1 VTETHSHKVVV
12 IGGGFGGLQAVS
24 HLARAPVEI
33 TLIDRRN
40 FHLFQPLTYQV
51 ATGALSPEEVCYPLR
66 AIFKRRRNVR
76 VLLAEVGG
84 IDLEG
89 RKVLVEPGAGESGP
103 LAIPYDTLIAAGG
116 SRYSYF
122 GNDEWREFAPE
133 VKSLESALAVRA
145 HILAAF
151 EAAEL
156 ETDGERR
163 RGWLTFVVVGAGP
176 TGVEMAGQIGEL
188 ARDTLRRDFRSIDPR
203 AGRVLLVEMA
213 DRVLTTFPPSLS
225 RKAARSLENLGVT
238 PLLGHTVVDI
248 DDQSVTVEASG
259 QGRERIPARTVIW
272 AAGVTA
278 SSLARRLGEATGAEV
293 DKAGR
298 VSVSQGLTLP
308 DRPEVFALGDM
319 VRVRGE
325 DGQPQPLPG
334 VAPVAMQ
341 QGRYAAEV
349 VKARLRG
356 REHGPFRY
364 RDKGNLATIGR
375 ARAVA
380 DLHAIRLSGLPA
392 WLTWLVVHIW
402 YLIGFQNRLLVLIR
416 WSFSFFTRGRGGRVI
431 EDFGEAAVAADATPG
446 NRPGRVGS
454 EQWQRTESSSPA
466 ASTRPSR
473 RAIGTSSKNT

>member
-1 VTETHSHKVVV
+1 MSAVGEQPHRVVV

-24 HLARAPVEI
+24 KLARLPVEI

-51 ATGALSPEEVCYPLR
+51 ATGALSPEEVAYPLR
-66 AIFKRRRNVR
+66 AVFKRRRNVR
-76 VLLAEVGG
+76 VLLGEVKEL
-84 IDLEG
+84 DLEG
-89 RKVLVEPGAGESGP
+89 RTVRVEPGAGESGP
-103 LAIPYDTLIAAGG
+103 FTIPYDTLIAAGG

-122 GNDEWREFAPE
+122 GHDEWEVYAHE

-145 HILAAF
+145 QILSAF

-156 ETDGERR
+156 ETDEERR
-163 RGWLTFVVVGAGP
+163 RAWLTFVVVGAGP

-188 ARDTLRRDFRSIDPR
+188 ARDTLRRDFREMDPR
-203 AGRVLLVEMA
+203 AGRVLLLEMA

-225 RKAARSLENLGVT
+225 AKAAHSLENLGVT
-238 PLLGHTVVDI
+238 PLLSHTVVDI
-248 DDQSVTVEASG
+248 DDRSVTVEAHSG
-259 QGRERIPARTVIW
+259 QERIPARTVIW

-278 SSLARRLGEATGAEV
+278 ASLARRLADAGGAEV
-293 DKAGR
+293 DRAGR
-298 VSVSQGLTLP
+298 VSVGPDLTLP
-308 DRPEVFALGDM
+308 GHPEVIALGDM
-319 VRVRGE
+319 VRVRGA
-325 DGQPQPLPG
+325 DGEVHDLPG

-341 QGRYAAEV
+341 QGRYAAKL

-356 REHGPFRY
+356 REPEPFRY

-380 DLHAIRLSGLPA
+380 DIHVARLSGFPA
-392 WLTWLVVHIW
+392 WVTWLVVHLW

-431 EDFGEAAVAADATPG
+431 EQFEPEGAA
-446 NRPGRVGS
+446 RP
-454 EQWQRTESSSPA
+454 
-466 ASTRPSR
+466 PS
-473 RAIGTSSKNT
+473 